1 MLGIRQDSGQQGTSS
16 RGSDRHI
23 AARFALITHR
33 AVQGILT
40 VAGDIHPIAAVMC
53 VVLVLLLLL
62 VDLVCVGVLLI
73 LVAVAVMQFT
83 EVSQQ
88 TAGRVG
94 VVVVVVGVQGTRR
107 RGQRRHYTHI
117 GFHLVVVLVD
127 NIVVDLVFVLVGIE
141 SVLRY
146 VENVAQ
152 CRTGR
157 NADVHVFGGRFISLQ
172 KK

>member
-1 MLGIRQDSGQQGTSS
+1 MLGVGQDSGQQGTSS

-23 AARFALITHR
+23 AARFALIMHR

-40 VAGDIHPIAAVMC
+40 VAGDIHPIAAVVC
-53 VVLVLLLLL
+53 VVLIQLLL
-62 VDLVCVGVLLI
+62 VVLVCVGVLLI
-73 LVAVAVMQFT
+73 LVAVAVMQFA

-94 VVVVVVGVQGTRR
+94 VVVVVVGVQGTHR

-127 NIVVDLVFVLVGIE
+127 NIRIDLVFVLVGIE

-157 NADVHVFGGRFISLQ
+157 NAYVHVFGGRFISLQ